1 MASRARSSASCRLIN
16 EPLSQ
21 QRLIRHTD
29 PLCTLYKVQKCRKQP
44 RSSLRV
50 SLHLWGCADYT
61 ASLSLCSVK
70 QFGATE
76 TKWIILN
83 EAITQWDKNI
93 MRSHKLL
100 PSNLS
105 VCNSS
110 LQQKIQPQLW
120 LVLSK
125 WKIILFWNPPL
136 CLWSICAKPEGVC
149 VCLWGVKGYL
159 CVNYKWGNV
168 YG

>member
-1 MASRARSSASCRLIN
+1 MSLFPSRGSLGTQTLSVLCTKCRNVENSRA
-16 EPLSQ
+16 PLS
-21 QRLIRHTD
+21 
-29 PLCTLYKVQKCRKQP
+29 
-44 RSSLRV
+44 V
-50 SLHLWGCADYT
+50 SLYT
-61 ASLSLCSVK
+61 CEVALIIRRLSLCSVK

-93 MRSHKLL
+93 MKSHKLL

-110 LQQKIQPQLW
+110 SLQQKIQPHQW